1 MIDVEFDNKRKKVQQ
16 IYQETLQK
24 KEKKHTVEVIVVV
37 TFFVLIFSLNL
48 IFKGF

>member
-1 MIDVEFDNKRKKVQQ
+1 MEFDNKRKKVQQ

-24 KEKKHTVEVIVVV
+24 NEKKHTVEVIVVV

>member
-1 MIDVEFDNKRKKVQQ
+1 MKFDKKMRKVQG
-16 IYQETLQK
+16 IYKETLQK
-24 KEKKHTVEVIVVV
+24 KEKHTVEVIIVV

>member
-1 MIDVEFDNKRKKVQQ
+1 MKFDKKMKKVQE
-16 IYQETLQK
+16 IYKETLQK
-24 KEKKHTVEVIVVV
+24 KEKKHTVEVIIVV

>member
-1 MIDVEFDNKRKKVQQ
+1 MKFDKKMKKVQEV
-16 IYQETLQK
+16 YKETLQK
-24 KEKKHTVEVIVVV
+24 KEKKHTVEVIIVV

>member
-1 MIDVEFDNKRKKVQQ
+1 MKFDKKMKKVQG
-16 IYQETLQK
+16 IYKETLQR
-24 KEKKHTVEVIVVV
+24 KEKKHTVEVIIVL